1 MRVCICMFVF
11 VCLLVCLCVCVYVC
25 VCVCVCA
32 CVRVCVRVGCCC
44 LVWGI
49 VFMLRTTEASI
60 LQSAELQYAIEVRS
74 KKVIPISD
82 TGLTIG
88 SPPEA
93 SSKACMAFVCNAPLQ
108 VHDTRA
114 VTAVGFCFCFSFS
127 VGSWH
132 LLCRVCVL
140 CRPHSPRC
148 QRPKMQ
154 AETRKR
160 CRESCHIPLNRSM
173 WKQ

>member
-1 MRVCICMFVF
+1 MFVF
-11 VCLLVCLCVCVYVC
+11 VCLLVCLCVCVRACVSVC
-25 VCVCVCA
+25 VWAVA
-32 CVRVCVRVGCCC
+32 
-44 LVWGI
+44 VWFGALSLC
-49 VFMLRTTEASI
+49 FEPPRHQFYKA
-60 LQSAELQYAIEVRS
+60 QSFNMHSIEVRS